1 MPDTLGNGKAGRRS
15 RFIQLANLIAAAD
28 FAVRTT
34 DYGKLTIALPYRIAA
49 LAFLSVFA
57 YSPYMRGTFPGAQ

>member
-1 MPDTLGNGKAGRRS
+1 
-15 RFIQLANLIAAAD
+15 LANLIAAAD

-49 LAFLSVFA
+49 LAFASVFA
-57 YSPYMRGTFPGAQ
+57 YSPYMRGTFPGEQ